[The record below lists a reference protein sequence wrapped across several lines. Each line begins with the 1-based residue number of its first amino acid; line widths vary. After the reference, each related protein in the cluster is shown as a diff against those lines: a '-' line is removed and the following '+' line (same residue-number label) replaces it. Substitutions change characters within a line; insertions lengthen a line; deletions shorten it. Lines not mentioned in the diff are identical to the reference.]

1 MPEKTW
7 KDMAFKLSNAAGT
20 LTDISANV
28 NSQALASAITDLDT
42 TGMGVAAKTR
52 VNGIADISV
61 DLNGTLNST
70 IAAILNPLVNGTSVI
85 KTAEFR
91 QWRTNSTTG
100 KFFNGSVLPSS
111 VQFSGSPD
119 SLETWSATLV
129 FTKAVNVTSVRL
141 T

>member
-7 KDMAFKLSNAAGT
+7 KDMGFRLDNAAKV

-52 VNGIADISV
+52 VNGIADVSI

-70 IAAILNPLVNGTSVI
+70 IAGILNPLVNGTSVL
-85 KTAEFR
+85 KRAEFKEY
-91 QWRTNSTTG
+91 TG
-100 KFFNGSVLPSS
+100 KYFNGSVLPTSI
-111 VQFSGSPD
+111 QFSGSPD
-119 SLETWSATLV
+119 SLETWSATFV
-129 FTKAVNVTSVRL
+129 FSKAITVTSVIMS
-141 T
+141 